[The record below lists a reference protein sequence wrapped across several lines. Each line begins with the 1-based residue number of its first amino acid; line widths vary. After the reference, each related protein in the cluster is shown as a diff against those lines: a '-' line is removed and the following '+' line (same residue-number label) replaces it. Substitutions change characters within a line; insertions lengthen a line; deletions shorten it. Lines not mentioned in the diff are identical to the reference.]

1 MTAMSA
7 SLTVPSPFGPLTV
20 IEEDGALVALD
31 WRGGA
36 DDRPATPLLAAAA
49 EQLAAYFAKDRKDF
63 DLPVAPRG
71 SAHDRAVWRAMC
83 AIPWG
88 QTRTYGDVAR
98 DIGSSPR
105 AVGGACGANPLPIIV
120 PCHRIL
126 AAGGKLGGY
135 SGAGGGATKRR
146 LLALEGHPAQ
156 FSLLDATH

>member
-1 MTAMSA
+1 MSA
-7 SLTVPSPFGPLTV
+7 TLIVPSPFGPLTV

-31 WRGGA
+31 WQGGGA
-36 DDRPATPLLAAAA
+36 CRPPTSLLATAAD
-49 EQLAAYFAKDRKDF
+49 QLAAYFAGDRKDF

-88 QTRTYGDVAR
+88 ETRTYGEVAR
-98 DIGSSPR
+98 GIGSSPR

-126 AAGGKLGGY
+126 AAGGRLGGY
-135 SGAGGGATKRR
+135 SGAGGGATKRA
-146 LLALEGHPAQ
+146 LLALERHPVQ